1 MPAYARGDGY
11 SCPTALGIFAQG
23 VGHAYPCTWS
33 CVPVYVGMRVHVRGY
48 GYSCTCAGSTDFSRH
63 FFTLST
69 GNVDTISYI
78 KLEK

>member
-1 MPAYARGDGY
+1 MPAYARGDGH

-48 GYSCTCAGSTDFSRH
+48 GYSCTCAGSTDCGL
-63 FFTLST
+63 TIL
-69 GNVDTISYI
+69 VDTFLLYQ
-78 KLEK
+78 LEK